1 MSQNAEDLNKI
12 LNEINTKIDYM
23 ATHNDKQ
30 SIDALLNQ
38 VKALEKSF
46 NDGMMNFDFEKQ
58 NIFETIQKEITGII
72 EKSAIL
78 KDLFPQ
84 EDNSKFDRVENTLT
98 SNLSRVHNDLSDT
111 IKQDFNQVAQ
121 GIGALYARIENLKS
135 SVESNKNLDSIRD
148 DINILGNKMTEIRNE
163 LQQNSSNNLG
173 AIIENINKNDN
184 NINTLKSN
192 LDNSF
197 TNIDKNFQYTND
209 NISKFNTNF
218 TNIIENINKN
228 DANLTDIKSNLDSN
242 FVDINKNIQVTNDN
256 LSQFNVNLTNIAE
269 NINKN
274 ETNFANLKNDLNIS
288 FVDVQKNIQN
298 TNENISE
305 LNTNLVNIAE
315 DINSKNNTNLTDL
328 KLNLSSNFADVNKN
342 VQNTNDNITDFKENL
357 AANLTNYL
365 TSIKDLFASFS
376 QEMQAHH
383 ENLTSDIFNKKLQE
397 LDILSKDID
406 TLSNTINFN
415 EESYKV
421 FLNTKI
427 QELYNYLKTLE
438 DILSSSNIYVGNS
451 VTEITNVKKSVE
463 TTTIKLDEIYSK
475 LITELGLESK
485 KIDDLKDF
493 VSNNIATVNSK
504 LYTMEDNIVKGINN
518 NISTI
523 EQLKTDIGSSVDTN
537 FNEIKSILEYMGASL
552 SKGSGETF
560 SVSKTQTN
568 IENILYKITEMSDN
582 NLLTSDSLKQ
592 IIENKITEIQ
602 NYLNNLEK
610 LVSDSSL
617 NLNNSLSE
625 ITDIKEYIANTSL
638 KLDDIGANFAENIS
652 KSSENIADV
661 KNILTLRLDSITSKL
676 FTMEDNLAKEIS
688 GKITEIEQAKDSAA
702 ASVNN
707 NINELKTIL
716 ECLRANIAQSSS
728 NLSTKISEIET
739 SFNERLN
746 EISQLNNEQ
755 KVYTDEIKS
764 ELKNISDDIQKT
776 QAQIANIDIPK
787 PDTYLS
793 LNLAEVK
800 SSVGALTQSSIS
812 LSDKINDIGTSFDEK
827 IENFSNEQNENSVE
841 LKNIL
846 NNVSEEISKTQEQ
859 IANIDIPKPDT
870 YLSLGL
876 AEVQSSVSALTQ
888 SSISLSDK
896 INDIGTSFDE
906 KVENISNVQNENS
919 AELKTILNNVSE
931 EISKTQNQI
940 SEIEIPK
947 PDENIPIEI
956 ANIKSALYELNNNSI
971 NFSERINELG
981 SAFASKLDDLSS
993 QDAEQKNN
1001 ATEIKTLLNYIS
1013 DEIEKTQGD
1022 VSNSVIH
1029 IAKNRED
1036 IFERI
1041 EDIKNHISAIKL
1053 AMADLNTEAS
1063 DKLTEKLFI
1072 IESKLYE
1079 SSDIYEQN
1087 LTQLQTKLGEYI
1099 SNVELISEE
1108 TNSKLLDSASELVD
1122 IKTNLN
1128 EIQDKITYLNTDQKS
1143 FLEENIESIINKID
1157 TLASDLADNKEDI
1170 KSDLKEVVK
1179 ENIVFV
1185 DKGLEY
1191 LTMTLNEIKGEQ
1203 SENYEGINNIIT
1215 NKLADIKQE
1224 IELLNTD
1231 ISDIYQSKT
1240 ENIIKE
1246 FEPLKS
1252 AILDFTSF
1260 DFNEIITELKNQIE
1274 VSYLNLLQELNKN
1287 LIENHDTYVHIEN
1300 TYKDVVSRCS
1310 SLQEC
1315 IDDFSKNNLELI
1327 NSTIA
1332 GLDLNVRSYLE
1343 KGDKFLTE
1351 WQTYAAN
1358 LDKKLSENNKE
1369 LEHSLLNILEELQ
1382 KTIDEKVKA
1391 GSSELKDF
1399 LAVMLNNED
1408 LTITL
1413 ENLNVDIANQ
1423 IEEFKSGIETKNEK
1437 LQSSISNIEKNVNSK
1452 LTEIQLDITANRP
1465 DEDEQLNKFANLI
1478 KVALQDLQQTVEA
1491 KFNDTDSSSNFAK
1504 LADSLKELHSKVDI
1518 IALNDDSDI
1527 KDEISEISEKINKNS
1542 ENSTK
1547 ISEMLEGLHSKVD
1560 ILALNDDS
1568 EMKEDIFEISEK
1580 LDKTSETDKKI
1591 SEMLEALHS
1600 KIDVLAMT
1608 DDSDLRDE
1616 ITDVKDL
1623 IYEQRKFFESID
1635 KDKKAEE
1642 IDKYLQNLQQEI
1654 NKIDLEKNTQD
1665 IKDAIMSSILTVS
1678 DQITFVEETEEIKD
1692 FVEAKTNVINETLQD
1707 VKKQLK
1713 KIASSNSDS
1722 DMDLYSYTLQDVES
1736 DIAKLRLT
1744 LNEISSSN
1752 TADEVGVISSNI
1764 NRIAKSIEDLRST
1777 FTTEQNDETKGGL
1790 GKLNE
1795 DILSISARTNKL
1807 LLNSDESYR
1816 IICDSMDEFNRKTD
1830 YLQEQLDI
1838 INSKNLEAQLVNIDK
1853 KVNATM
1859 SSSKVLENVMMYLGE
1874 WMDGTTDI
1882 VNSIYDKTAKT
1893 ATLQNALDELK
1904 ANLPEKQEL
1913 LKTIEDKFEE
1923 QQSRIDRLEKKLEKA
1938 ITMLEEREADTV
1950 QNKIDNIETQLA
1962 KLSSNIEK
1970 LTSYVDE

>member
-12 LNEINTKIDYM
+12 LNEINTKIDYI

-30 SIDALLNQ
+30 SIDELLTQ
-38 VKALEKSF
+38 VKTMEKSF

-58 NIFETIQKEITGII
+58 NIFENIQKEITGII

-84 EDNSKFDRVENTLT
+84 EDNSKFEKVENTLT

-121 GIGALYARIENLKS
+121 GIGALYARIETLKS
-135 SVESNKNLDSIRD
+135 SVENNKNLDSIRE
-148 DINILGNKMTEIRNE
+148 DINNLGNKMIEIRNE
-163 LQQNSSNNLG
+163 LQQNSSSNLG

-184 NINTLKSN
+184 NIDTLKSN
-192 LDNSF
+192 LDNNF
-197 TNIDKNFQYTND
+197 VNIDKNFQTTNE
-209 NISKFNTNF
+209 NLSKFNN
-218 TNIIENINKN
+218 NIN
-228 DANLTDIKSNLDSN
+228 
-242 FVDINKNIQVTNDN
+242 NIV
-256 LSQFNVNLTNIAE
+256 
-269 NINKN
+269 
-274 ETNFANLKNDLNIS
+274 
-288 FVDVQKNIQN
+288 
-298 TNENISE
+298 ENISSKNESNLTE
-305 LNTNLVNIAE
+305 LQTNLS
-315 DINSKNNTNLTDL
+315 NS
-328 KLNLSSNFADVNKN
+328 FADVNKN
-342 VQNTNDNITDFKENL
+342 VQNTNDNINDFKENL
-357 AANLTNYL
+357 AENLTNYL
-365 TSIKDLFASFS
+365 TSIKELFATFS
-376 QEMQAHH
+376 QDMQEHH
-383 ENLTSDIFNKKLQE
+383 DTLTSDIFSKKLQE
-397 LDILSKDID
+397 LDVLSKDIN
-406 TLSNTINFN
+406 TLSENININ

-421 FLNTKI
+421 FLNSKI

-438 DILSSSNIYVGNS
+438 DILSSSNIYIGNS
-451 VTEITNVKKSVE
+451 VAEITNVKKSVE
-463 TTTIKLDEIYSK
+463 TTTSKLDDIYSK
-475 LITELGLESK
+475 LINELDLESK
-485 KIDDLKDF
+485 KIDDFKDL
-493 VSNNIATVNSK
+493 VSNNFATVNSK
-504 LYTMEDNIVKGINN
+504 LFTMEDNIVKGINN

-523 EQLKTDIGSSVDTN
+523 EKLKTDIDSSVETN
-537 FNEIKSILEYMGASL
+537 CNEIKAILEYMGASIT
-552 SKGSGETF
+552 KESGNSF
-560 SVSKTQTN
+560 SVNSTAETN
-568 IENILYKITEMSDN
+568 IKNILYKVTELSDN

-592 IIENKITEIQ
+592 IIENRISEIQ
-602 NYLNNLEK
+602 NYINNLEK
-610 LVSDSSL
+610 LVSESSL

-638 KLDDIGANFAENIS
+638 KLDDIGANFAENLS
-652 KSSENIADV
+652 NNSENVSDI
-661 KNILTLRLDSITSKL
+661 KNLFTTKLDSITSKL

-688 GKITEIEQAKDSAA
+688 GKISEIEQAKDNTA

-707 NINELKTIL
+707 NINELKTII

-728 NLSTKISEIET
+728 NLTTKISEIET
-739 SFNERLN
+739 SLGEKFN
-746 EISQLNNEQ
+746 EISQLNDEQ
-755 KVYTDEIKS
+755 KTSAEEIKS
-764 ELKNISDDIQKT
+764 TLKNISEDIQKT
-776 QAQIANIDIPK
+776 Q
-787 PDTYLS
+787 S
-793 LNLAEVK
+793 
-800 SSVGALTQSSIS
+800 
-812 LSDKINDIGTSFDEK
+812 
-827 IENFSNEQNENSVE
+827 
-841 LKNIL
+841 
-846 NNVSEEISKTQEQ
+846 Q

-876 AEVQSSVSALTQ
+876 AEVKSSLGALTQ
-888 SSISLSDK
+888 TSISLSDK

-906 KVENISNVQNENS
+906 KVENISGIQKENS
-919 AELKTILNNVSE
+919 IELKSILDNVTNE
-931 EISKTQNQI
+931 VLTTQKQI

-956 ANIKSALYELNNNSI
+956 ANVKSALYELNDNSK
-971 NFSERINELG
+971 NFSDKINELG
-981 SAFASKLDDLSS
+981 AAFASKLDTITS
-993 QDAEQKNN
+993 QDEEHKNN
-1001 ATEIKTLLNYIS
+1001 STEIKSLLNYIS
-1013 DEIEKTQGD
+1013 DEIEKTQGS
-1022 VSNSVIH
+1022 VSNSIVH

-1041 EDIKNHISAIKL
+1041 EDVKNHISAIKL
-1053 AMADLNTEAS
+1053 AIADLNTETS
-1063 DKLTEKLFI
+1063 DKLTEKLFA

-1087 LTQLQTKLGEYI
+1087 LTQLQSKLGEYI
-1099 SNVELISEE
+1099 SNVEMISEE
-1108 TNSKLLDSASELVD
+1108 TNSKLSDSASELVD
-1122 IKTNLN
+1122 IKSNLN

-1157 TLASDLADNKEDI
+1157 TLTSGLTDNSETI
-1170 KSDLKEVVK
+1170 KSDIKDVVK

-1191 LTMTLNEIKGEQ
+1191 LTMSINEIKSQHSDRYAE
-1203 SENYEGINNIIT
+1203 INNTIT
-1215 NKLADIKQE
+1215 SKLTDIKQE

-1231 ISDIYQSKT
+1231 ITEIYQNKT
-1240 ENIIKE
+1240 DSIIKE

-1260 DFNEIITELKNQIE
+1260 DFNEIISEIKNQVE
-1274 VSYLNLLQELNKN
+1274 VSYLNLLQELNNN
-1287 LIENHDTYVHIEN
+1287 LIENHDTYVNIEN

-1310 SLQEC
+1310 SLQDC

-1332 GLDLNVRSYLE
+1332 GLDLNIRSYLE

-1351 WQTYAAN
+1351 WKTYAAN
-1358 LDKKLSENNKE
+1358 LDKKLSENNKDI
-1369 LEHSLLNILEELQ
+1369 EHSLINILEELQ

-1391 GSSELKDF
+1391 GSTELKDF

-1413 ENLNVDIANQ
+1413 ENLNVDITNQ
-1423 IEEFKSGIETKNEK
+1423 IEEFKTNIKNNNTNI
-1437 LQSSISNIEKNVNSK
+1437 QSSISNIEKNVTSK
-1452 LTEIQLDITANRP
+1452 LTEIQLDINANKP
-1465 DEDEQLNKFANLI
+1465 YDEDQMVKLANLI
-1478 KVALQDLQQTVEA
+1478 KTALQDLQQSFDS
-1491 KFNDTDSSSNFAK
+1491 KFNDIDNESHFKK
-1504 LADSLKELHSKVDI
+1504 LTDSLKELHSKVDI
-1518 IALNDDSDI
+1518 IALSDDADI
-1527 KDEISEISEKINKNS
+1527 KEEISEISEKINKNA
-1542 ENSTK
+1542 ENNTK
-1547 ISEMLEGLHSKVD
+1547 ISEMLEGLHNKVD
-1560 ILALNDDS
+1560 ILALNDDT
-1568 EMKEDIFEISEK
+1568 EIREDITEISEK
-1580 LDKTSETDKKI
+1580 LNKTSETDNKI

-1600 KIDVLAMT
+1600 KVDIIAMT

-1616 ITDVKDL
+1616 ITDVKDM
-1623 IYEQRKFFESID
+1623 IFEQRKFLESLD
-1635 KDKKAEE
+1635 SDSKAQE
-1642 IDKYLQNLQQEI
+1642 IDNYLQNLQNEI
-1654 NKIDLEKNTQD
+1654 NKIDLEKNTQE
-1665 IKDAIMSSILTVS
+1665 IKEAVMSSILTVS

-1692 FVEAKTNVINETLQD
+1692 FVEAKTNVINETLED

-1713 KIASSNSDS
+1713 KIASNNSDS

-1777 FTTEQNDETKGGL
+1777 FTTEQNEDTKGDF

-1830 YLQEQLDI
+1830 SLQEQLDI

-1913 LKTIEDKFEE
+1913 LNIIEDKFEE